1 MGSTS
6 SLYAAIDLGSNSF
19 HMLVVRE
26 VAGSIQTLTR
36 IKRKVRLAAGL
47 NSENALSNEAMERGW
62 QCLRLFAERLQDIP
76 PPQIRVVATA
86 TLRLAV
92 NAGDFIAKAQEILGC
107 PVQVISGEEEARLI
121 YQGVAHTTGGADQR
135 LVVDIGGASTEL
147 VTGTGAQ
154 TTSLFSLSMGC
165 VTWLER
171 YFADRNLG
179 QENFDAAEKAAREVL
194 RPVADE
200 LRYHGWK
207 VCVGASGTVQAL
219 QEIMM
224 AQGMD
229 ERITLEKLQQL
240 KQRAIHC
247 GRLEEL
253 EIDGLTLERA
263 LVFPSGLAIL
273 IAIFTELNIQCMTLA
288 GGALREGLVYGMLHL
303 TVEQDIRSRTLRN
316 IQRRFMIDIDQAQRV
331 AKVAANFFEQVEN
344 EWHLE
349 AISRDLL
356 ISACQLHEIGLSVD
370 FKQAPQHAAYLVR
383 NLDLPGFTPAQKK
396 LLATL
401 LLNQTNPVDLS
412 SLHQQ
417 NAVPPRVAEQLCRLL
432 RLAII
437 FANRRR
443 DDLVPEMT
451 LQANHELLTLTLPQG
466 WLTQHPLGKEIIDQ
480 ERILEKYGVTPNQ
493 LIDVKA
499 LMGDSSDNIPGVP
512 GIGEK
517 TALSLIAQFSSLEGV
532 YQHLE
537 NPAVKASVKRKLEEG
552 KELLQYTNKSIS
564 TISTFLCLFSQTKI
578 RNLIR

>member
-1 MGSTS
+1 MTGSA

-26 VAGSIQTLTR
+26 VAGSIQTLSR

-47 NSENALSNEAMERGW
+47 NRSNVLSPEAMERGW

-76 PPQIRVVATA
+76 PSQIRVVATA

-92 NAGDFIAKAQEILGC
+92 NAEVFLAKAQAILSC
-107 PVQVISGEEEARLI
+107 PVQVIRGEEEARLI

-154 TTSLFSLSMGC
+154 ATSLFSLSMGC

-171 YFADRNLG
+171 FFSDRNLA
-179 QENFDAAEKAAREVL
+179 QENFAAAEAAASEILEPVL
-194 RPVADE
+194 DA
-200 LRYHGWK
+200 LKQNGWK

-229 ERITLEKLQQL
+229 ERITLPKLQQL
-240 KQRAIHC
+240 KQRAIQC

-253 EIDGLTLERA
+253 EIEGLTLERA

-273 IAIFTELNIQCMTLA
+273 IAIFQRLDIECMTLA

-303 TVEQDIRSRTLRN
+303 AVNQEICQRTLQT
-316 IQRRFMIDIDQAQRV
+316 IQRRFMVDIHQAQRV
-331 AKVAANFFEQVEN
+331 AQLADNFATQVAETWNLDPLSQQ
-344 EWHLE
+344 
-349 AISRDLL
+349 LL
-356 ISACQLHEIGLSVD
+356 TSSALLHEIGLSID
-370 FKQAPQHAAYLVR
+370 FRHAPQHAAYLVSH
-383 NLDLPGFTPAQKK
+383 LDLPGYTPSQKK
-396 LLATL
+396 LLSTL
-401 LLNQTNPVDLS
+401 LLNQTHAVDLS

-417 NAVPPRVAEQLCRLL
+417 NAVPPRIAERLCRLL

-443 DDLVPEMT
+443 DD
-451 LQANHELLTLTLPQG
+451 TLPQIG
-466 WLTQHPLGKEIIDQ
+466 LTAEGETLQLSLPDSWLHHHPLG
-480 ERILEKYGVTPNQ
+480 
-493 LIDVKA
+493 A
-499 LMGDSSDNIPGVP
+499 
-512 GIGEK
+512 
-517 TALSLIAQFSSLEGV
+517 
-532 YQHLE
+532 
-537 NPAVKASVKRKLEEG
+537 
-552 KELLQYTNKSIS
+552 ELLEQETLWQSYVHWSLLVN
-564 TISTFLCLFSQTKI
+564 
-578 RNLIR
+578 

>member
-1 MGSTS
+1 MKCMSST

-26 VAGSIQTLTR
+26 VAGSIQTLSR

-47 NSENALSNEAMERGW
+47 NSDNALSAEAMERGW

-76 PPQIRVVATA
+76 PAQIRVVATA

-92 NAGDFIAKAQEILGC
+92 NADEFLAKARDILGC

-121 YQGVAHTTGGADQR
+121 YQGVAHTTGGEDQR

-154 TTSLFSLSMGC
+154 TTSLFSLPMGC

-171 YFADRNLG
+171 YFADRNLTKD
-179 QENFDAAEKAAREVL
+179 NFELAEDAAREVL
-194 RPVADE
+194 RPITDT
-200 LRYHGWK
+200 LNYHGWK

-229 ERITLEKLQQL
+229 ERITLAKLQQL
-240 KQRAIHC
+240 KQRAIQC

-253 EIDGLTLERA
+253 EIEGLTLERA

-273 IAIFTELNIQCMTLA
+273 IAIFSELNIRCMTLA

-303 TVEQDIRSRTLRN
+303 AVDQDIRSRTLRN
-316 IQRRFMIDIDQAQRV
+316 IQRRFMIDTEQAQRV
-331 AKVAANFFEQVEN
+331 GRLAADLVSQLDNCWE
-344 EWHLE
+344 LE
-349 AISRDLL
+349 PLSRDLL
-356 ISACQLHEIGLSVD
+356 VSACALHEIGLSVD
-370 FKQAPQHAAYLVR
+370 FKSAPQHAAYLVR

-401 LLNQTNPVDLS
+401 LLNQTNAVDLS

-417 NAVPPRVAEQLCRLL
+417 NAVKPRVAEHLCRLL
-432 RLAII
+432 RLAIL
-437 FANRRR
+437 FASRRR
-443 DDLVPEMT
+443 DDLLPSV
-451 LQANHELLTLTLPQG
+451 TLTAEDEKLMLRLPEG
-466 WLTQHPLGKEIIDQ
+466 WLENHPLGSEMVEQ
-480 ERILEKYGVTPNQ
+480 ECQWQSYVHWALEV
-493 LIDVKA
+493 V
-499 LMGDSSDNIPGVP
+499 
-512 GIGEK
+512 
-517 TALSLIAQFSSLEGV
+517 
-532 YQHLE
+532 
-537 NPAVKASVKRKLEEG
+537 
-552 KELLQYTNKSIS
+552 
-564 TISTFLCLFSQTKI
+564 
-578 RNLIR
+578 

>member
-1 MGSTS
+1 MLSS
-6 SLYAAIDLGSNSF
+6 ASLYAAIDLGSNSF

-47 NSENALSNEAMERGW
+47 NDENSLSDEAMERGW
-62 QCLRLFAERLQDIP
+62 QCLHLFAERLQDIP
-76 PPQIRVVATA
+76 PTQIRVVATA

-92 NAGDFIAKAQEILGC
+92 NAEAFIAKAQAILGC

-121 YQGVAHTTGGADQR
+121 YQGVAHTTGGADRR

-171 YFADRNLG
+171 YFTDRNLAK
-179 QENFDAAEKAAREVL
+179 ENFDEAEHAAREVL
-194 RPVADE
+194 RPIADE

-229 ERITLEKLQQL
+229 ERITLAKLQQL
-240 KQRAIHC
+240 KQRAIQC

-253 EIDGLTLERA
+253 EIEGLTLERA

-303 TVEQDIRSRTLRN
+303 AVDQDIRSRTLRH
-316 IQRRFMIDIDQAQRV
+316 IQHRFMVDTVQAHRVSALARRFAEAVQT
-331 AKVAANFFEQVEN
+331 
-344 EWHLE
+344 EWSLDSYS
-349 AISRDLL
+349 IDLL
-356 ISACQLHEIGLSVD
+356 QMACELHEIGLSIE
-370 FKQAPQHAAYLVR
+370 FKRAPLHAAWLVQ

-401 LLNQTNPVDLS
+401 LLNQTNPLDLS

-417 NAVPPRVAEQLCRLL
+417 NAVPPRVAEHLCRLL

-437 FANRRR
+437 FSGRRR
-443 DDLVPEMT
+443 DDHLTAITLTATGETLRLT
-451 LQANHELLTLTLPQG
+451 LQEN
-466 WLTQHPLGKEIIDQ
+466 WLAAHPLGAEQLEQ
-480 ERILEKYGVTPNQ
+480 ESQWQSYVHWPLEV
-493 LIDVKA
+493 
-499 LMGDSSDNIPGVP
+499 
-512 GIGEK
+512 E
-517 TALSLIAQFSSLEGV
+517 
-532 YQHLE
+532 
-537 NPAVKASVKRKLEEG
+537 
-552 KELLQYTNKSIS
+552 
-564 TISTFLCLFSQTKI
+564 
-578 RNLIR
+578 

>member
-1 MGSTS
+1 MLTTT

-47 NSENALSNEAMERGW
+47 NSDNVLSAEAMERGW

-76 PPQIRVVATA
+76 QPQIRVVATA
-86 TLRLAV
+86 TLRIAV
-92 NAGDFIAKAQEILGC
+92 NADAFIAKAQEILGC

-147 VTGTGAQ
+147 VTGSGAQ

-171 YFADRNLG
+171 YFTNRNLA
-179 QENFDAAEKAAREVL
+179 QENFDEAEKAAREVL
-194 RPVADE
+194 RPVADK
-200 LRYHGWK
+200 LRFHGWK

-229 ERITLEKLQQL
+229 ERITLAKLQQL

-253 EIDGLTLERA
+253 EIEGLTLERA

-303 TVEQDIRSRTLRN
+303 PVEQDIRSRTLRN
-316 IQRRFMIDIDQAQRV
+316 IQRRFMVDTDQANRV
-331 AKVAANFFEQVEN
+331 TQLAVHLLEQVKD

-349 AISRDLL
+349 AISRELL
-356 ISACQLHEIGLSVD
+356 QSACQLHEIGLSVEY
-370 FKQAPQHAAYLVR
+370 KQAPLHAAWLVR

-401 LLNQTNPVDLS
+401 LLNQTTPVDLS

-417 NAVPPRVAEQLCRLL
+417 NAVPPRIAEHLCRLL

-437 FANRRR
+437 FAARRR
-443 DDLVPEMT
+443 DDLVPHIT
-451 LQANHELLTLTLPQG
+451 LQAQDENLTLTLPEG
-466 WLTQHPLGKEIIDQ
+466 WLEHHPLGTELIDQ
-480 ERILEKYGVTPNQ
+480 EIQWQSYVHWPLEV
-493 LIDVKA
+493 
-499 LMGDSSDNIPGVP
+499 
-512 GIGEK
+512 
-517 TALSLIAQFSSLEGV
+517 
-532 YQHLE
+532 H
-537 NPAVKASVKRKLEEG
+537 
-552 KELLQYTNKSIS
+552 
-564 TISTFLCLFSQTKI
+564 
-578 RNLIR
+578 

>member
-1 MGSTS
+1 MLGSA

-26 VAGSIQTLTR
+26 VAGSIQTLSR

-47 NSENALSNEAMERGW
+47 SNENQLSQEAMERGW
-62 QCLRLFAERLQDIP
+62 QCLRLFSERLQDIP
-76 PPQIRVVATA
+76 AQQIRVVATA

-92 NAGDFIAKAQEILGC
+92 NAQEFLNKAQVILGC

-171 YFADRNLG
+171 FFTDRNLG
-179 QENFDAAEKAAREVL
+179 QENFDAAEHAAREVL

-200 LRYHGWK
+200 LRRHGWK

-229 ERITLEKLQQL
+229 ERITLAKLQQL
-240 KQRAIHC
+240 KQRAIQC

-253 EIDGLTLERA
+253 EIEGLTLERA

-273 IAIFTELNIQCMTLA
+273 IAIFTEMNIASMTLA

-303 TVEQDIRSRTLRN
+303 AVDQDIRSRTLRN
-316 IQRRFMIDIDQAQRV
+316 IQRRFMIDTDQARRV
-331 AKVAANFFEQVEN
+331 TALAKRFALNVEKEWELDAYSIEILQVACE
-344 EWHLE
+344 
-349 AISRDLL
+349 
-356 ISACQLHEIGLSVD
+356 LHEIGLSIE
-370 FKQAPQHAAYLVR
+370 FKQAPLHAAWLVR

-401 LLNQTNPVDLS
+401 LLNQTNAVDLS

-417 NAVPPRVAEQLCRLL
+417 NAVPPRVAEHLCRLL

-437 FANRRR
+437 FASRRR
-443 DDLVPEMT
+443 DDLLPEIT
-451 LQANHELLTLTLPQG
+451 VSAQGEKLTLSLPQG
-466 WLTQHPLGKEIIDQ
+466 WLKSHPLGAELIEQESQWQSYVHWPLEIQ
-480 ERILEKYGVTPNQ
+480 
-493 LIDVKA
+493 
-499 LMGDSSDNIPGVP
+499 
-512 GIGEK
+512 
-517 TALSLIAQFSSLEGV
+517 
-532 YQHLE
+532 
-537 NPAVKASVKRKLEEG
+537 
-552 KELLQYTNKSIS
+552 
-564 TISTFLCLFSQTKI
+564 
-578 RNLIR
+578 

>member
-1 MGSTS
+1 MKSMSST

-26 VAGSIQTLTR
+26 VAGSIQTLSR

-47 NSENALSNEAMERGW
+47 NSDNTLSAEAMERGW

-76 PPQIRVVATA
+76 PAQIRVVATA

-92 NAGDFIAKAQEILGC
+92 NAGEFLAKAQEILGS

-171 YFADRNLG
+171 YFADRSLTK
-179 QENFDAAEKAAREVL
+179 ENFDLAEAAAREVL
-194 RPVADE
+194 LPVADV

-229 ERITLEKLQQL
+229 ERITLAKLQQL
-240 KQRAIHC
+240 KQRAIQC

-253 EIDGLTLERA
+253 EIEGLTLERA

-273 IAIFTELNIQCMTLA
+273 IAIFSELNIQCMTLA

-303 TVEQDIRSRTLRN
+303 SVEQDIRSRTLRN
-316 IQRRFMIDIDQAQRV
+316 IQRRFMIDTEQAQRV
-331 AKVAANFFEQVEN
+331 AGLASQLDGCWE
-344 EWHLE
+344 LDPL
-349 AISRDLL
+349 SRDLL
-356 ISACQLHEIGLSVD
+356 LSACALHEIGLSVD
-370 FKQAPQHAAYLVR
+370 FKRAPQHAAYLVN

-396 LLATL
+396 LIATL
-401 LLNQTNPVDLS
+401 LLNQTNAIDLS

-417 NAVPPRVAEQLCRLL
+417 NAVPPRVAEHLCRLL
-432 RLAII
+432 RLAIL
-437 FANRRR
+437 FASRRR
-443 DDLVPEMT
+443 DDLLPAINLVADDEK
-451 LQANHELLTLTLPQG
+451 LSLTLPEN
-466 WLTQHPLGKEIIDQ
+466 WLDNHPLGAELIEQ
-480 ERILEKYGVTPNQ
+480 ECQWQSYVHWVLE
-493 LIDVKA
+493 VK
-499 LMGDSSDNIPGVP
+499 
-512 GIGEK
+512 
-517 TALSLIAQFSSLEGV
+517 
-532 YQHLE
+532 
-537 NPAVKASVKRKLEEG
+537 
-552 KELLQYTNKSIS
+552 
-564 TISTFLCLFSQTKI
+564 
-578 RNLIR
+578 

>member
-1 MGSTS
+1 MLTTT

-47 NSENALSNEAMERGW
+47 NSDNVLSAEAMERGW

-76 PPQIRVVATA
+76 QSQIRVVATA
-86 TLRLAV
+86 TLRIAV
-92 NAGDFIAKAQEILGC
+92 NADEFIAKAQEILGC

-147 VTGTGAQ
+147 VTGSGAQ

-171 YFADRNLG
+171 YFTNRNLA
-179 QENFDAAEKAAREVL
+179 QENFDEAEKAAREVL
-194 RPVADE
+194 RPVADK
-200 LRYHGWK
+200 LRFHGWK

-229 ERITLEKLQQL
+229 ERITLAKLQQL

-253 EIDGLTLERA
+253 EIEGLTLERA

-303 TVEQDIRSRTLRN
+303 PVDQDIRSRTLRN
-316 IQRRFMIDIDQAQRV
+316 IQRRFMVDTDQANRV
-331 AKVAANFFEQVEN
+331 TQLAVHLLEQVKD

-349 AISRDLL
+349 AICRELL
-356 ISACQLHEIGLSVD
+356 QSACQLHEIGLSVEY
-370 FKQAPQHAAYLVR
+370 KQAPLHAAWLVR

-417 NAVPPRVAEQLCRLL
+417 NAVPPRIAEHLCRLL

-437 FANRRR
+437 FAARRR
-443 DDLVPEMT
+443 DDLVPHIT
-451 LQANHELLTLTLPQG
+451 LQAQDENLTLTLPEG
-466 WLTQHPLGKEIIDQ
+466 WLEHHPLGTELIDQ
-480 ERILEKYGVTPNQ
+480 EIQWQSYVHWPLEV
-493 LIDVKA
+493 
-499 LMGDSSDNIPGVP
+499 
-512 GIGEK
+512 
-517 TALSLIAQFSSLEGV
+517 
-532 YQHLE
+532 H
-537 NPAVKASVKRKLEEG
+537 
-552 KELLQYTNKSIS
+552 
-564 TISTFLCLFSQTKI
+564 
-578 RNLIR
+578 

>member
-1 MGSTS
+1 MNST

-47 NSENALSNEAMERGW
+47 NSDNVLSVEAMERGW

-76 PPQIRVVATA
+76 QPQIRVVATA
-86 TLRLAV
+86 TLRIAV
-92 NAGDFIAKAQEILGC
+92 NADEFIAKAQEILGC

-147 VTGTGAQ
+147 VTGSGAQ

-171 YFADRNLG
+171 YFTDRNLA
-179 QENFDAAEKAAREVL
+179 QENFDQAEKAAREVL
-194 RPVADE
+194 RPVADK
-200 LRYHGWK
+200 LRFHGWK

-229 ERITLEKLQQL
+229 ERITLAKLQQL

-253 EIDGLTLERA
+253 EIEGLTLERA

-303 TVEQDIRSRTLRN
+303 PVDQDIRSRTLRN
-316 IQRRFMIDIDQAQRV
+316 IQRRFMVDTDQANRV
-331 AKVAANFFEQVEN
+331 TQLAVHLLEQVKD

-349 AISRDLL
+349 AISRELL
-356 ISACQLHEIGLSVD
+356 QSACQLHEIGLSVEY
-370 FKQAPQHAAYLVR
+370 KQAPLHAAWLVR

-417 NAVPPRVAEQLCRLL
+417 NAVPPRIAEHLCRLL

-437 FANRRR
+437 FAARRR
-443 DDLVPEMT
+443 DDLVPHIT
-451 LQANHELLTLTLPQG
+451 LQAQDENLTLTLPEG
-466 WLTQHPLGKEIIDQ
+466 WLEHHPLGTELIDQ
-480 ERILEKYGVTPNQ
+480 EIQWQSYVHWPLEV
-493 LIDVKA
+493 
-499 LMGDSSDNIPGVP
+499 
-512 GIGEK
+512 
-517 TALSLIAQFSSLEGV
+517 
-532 YQHLE
+532 
-537 NPAVKASVKRKLEEG
+537 R
-552 KELLQYTNKSIS
+552 
-564 TISTFLCLFSQTKI
+564 
-578 RNLIR
+578 

>member
-1 MGSTS
+1 MLASA

-36 IKRKVRLAAGL
+36 VKRKVRLAAGL
-47 NSENALSNEAMERGW
+47 SRENVLSQEAMERGW
-62 QCLRLFAERLQDIP
+62 QCLRLFSERLQDIP
-76 PPQIRVVATA
+76 SAQIRVVATA

-92 NAGDFIAKAQEILGC
+92 NASEFIAKAQQILGC

-121 YQGVAHTTGGADQR
+121 YQGVAHTTGGSDRR

-154 TTSLFSLSMGC
+154 ATSLFSLSMGC

-171 YFADRNLG
+171 FFTDRNLG
-179 QENFDAAEKAAREVL
+179 QENFAAAEQAAREVL
-194 RPVADE
+194 RPVAAE
-200 LRYHGWK
+200 LHRHGWQ

-229 ERITLEKLQQL
+229 ERITLVKLQQL
-240 KQRAIHC
+240 KQRAIQC

-253 EIDGLTLERA
+253 EIEGLTLERA

-273 IAIFTELNIQCMTLA
+273 IAIFTEMNIQSMTLA

-303 TVEQDIRSRTLRN
+303 TVDQDIRSRTLRN
-316 IQRRFMIDIDQAQRV
+316 IQRRFIIDTDQARRV
-331 AKVAANFFEQVEN
+331 STLAALFADSVSAAWDLDAYSIEILQVASE
-344 EWHLE
+344 
-349 AISRDLL
+349 
-356 ISACQLHEIGLSVD
+356 LHEIGLSIE
-370 FKQAPQHAAYLVR
+370 FKQAPLHAAWLVR

-401 LLNQTNPVDLS
+401 LLNQTNTVDLS

-417 NAVPPRVAEQLCRLL
+417 NAVPPRVAEHLCRLL

-437 FANRRR
+437 FASRRR
-443 DDLVPEMT
+443 DDLLPAIT
-451 LQANHELLTLTLPQG
+451 LTAEGEKLTLRLPQD
-466 WLTQHPLGKEIIDQ
+466 WLACHPLGAELIEQ
-480 ERILEKYGVTPNQ
+480 ESQWQSYVHWPL
-493 LIDVKA
+493 
-499 LMGDSSDNIPGVP
+499 
-512 GIGEK
+512 
-517 TALSLIAQFSSLEGV
+517 
-532 YQHLE
+532 
-537 NPAVKASVKRKLEEG
+537 AVL
-552 KELLQYTNKSIS
+552 
-564 TISTFLCLFSQTKI
+564 
-578 RNLIR
+578 

>member
-1 MGSTS
+1 MNST

-26 VAGSIQTLTR
+26 AAGSIQTLTR

-47 NSENALSNEAMERGW
+47 NNDNHLSAEAMERGW

-76 PPQIRVVATA
+76 QPQIRVVATA

-92 NAGDFIAKAQEILGC
+92 NAGEFIAKAQTILGC

-171 YFADRNLG
+171 YFSDRNLA
-179 QENFDAAEKAAREVL
+179 QENFDDAEKAARDVL

-200 LRYHGWK
+200 LRFHGWK

-229 ERITLEKLQQL
+229 ERITLAKLQQL
-240 KQRAIHC
+240 KQRAIQC

-253 EIDGLTLERA
+253 EIEGLTLERA
-263 LVFPSGLAIL
+263 L
-273 IAIFTELNIQCMTLA
+273 
-288 GGALREGLVYGMLHL
+288 
-303 TVEQDIRSRTLRN
+303 RN
-316 IQRRFMIDIDQAQRV
+316 IQRRFIVDTDQANRV
-331 AKVAANFFEQVEN
+331 AKLADNFLKQVEN
-344 EWHLE
+344 AWHIE
-349 AISRDLL
+349 PISRELL
-356 ISACQLHEIGLSVD
+356 LSACQLHEIGLSVD
-370 FKQAPQHAAYLVR
+370 FKQAPYHAAYLVR
-383 NLDLPGFTPAQKK
+383 HLDLPGYTPAQKK

-432 RLAII
+432 RLAIL
-437 FANRRR
+437 FAGRRR
-443 DDLVPEMT
+443 DDLVPEIT
-451 LQANHELLTLTLPQG
+451 LQALNENLTLTLPG
-466 WLTQHPLGKEIIDQ
+466 DWLAHHPLGKELIDQ
-480 ERILEKYGVTPNQ
+480 ESQWQSYVHWPL
-493 LIDVKA
+493 DV
-499 LMGDSSDNIPGVP
+499 
-512 GIGEK
+512 
-517 TALSLIAQFSSLEGV
+517 
-532 YQHLE
+532 
-537 NPAVKASVKRKLEEG
+537 R
-552 KELLQYTNKSIS
+552 
-564 TISTFLCLFSQTKI
+564 
-578 RNLIR
+578 

>member
-1 MGSTS
+1 MLTTT

-47 NSENALSNEAMERGW
+47 NSDNVLSAEAMERGW

-76 PPQIRVVATA
+76 QPQIRVVATA
-86 TLRLAV
+86 TLRIAV
-92 NAGDFIAKAQEILGC
+92 NADEFISKAQEILGC

-147 VTGTGAQ
+147 VTGSGAQ

-171 YFADRNLG
+171 YFTNRNLA
-179 QENFDAAEKAAREVL
+179 QENFDEAEKAAREVL
-194 RPVADE
+194 RPVADK
-200 LRYHGWK
+200 LRFHGWK

-229 ERITLEKLQQL
+229 ERITLAKLQQL

-253 EIDGLTLERA
+253 EIEGLTLERA

-303 TVEQDIRSRTLRN
+303 PVDQDIRSRTLRN
-316 IQRRFMIDIDQAQRV
+316 IQRRFMVDTDQANRV
-331 AKVAANFFEQVEN
+331 TQLAVHLLEQVKD

-349 AISRDLL
+349 AISRELL
-356 ISACQLHEIGLSVD
+356 QSACQLHEIGLSVEY
-370 FKQAPQHAAYLVR
+370 KQAPLHAAWLVR

-417 NAVPPRVAEQLCRLL
+417 NAVPPRIAEHLCRLL

-437 FANRRR
+437 FAARRR
-443 DDLVPEMT
+443 DDLVPHIT
-451 LQANHELLTLTLPQG
+451 LQAQDENLTLTLPEG
-466 WLTQHPLGKEIIDQ
+466 WLEHHPLGTELIDQ
-480 ERILEKYGVTPNQ
+480 EIQWQSYVHWPLEV
-493 LIDVKA
+493 
-499 LMGDSSDNIPGVP
+499 
-512 GIGEK
+512 
-517 TALSLIAQFSSLEGV
+517 
-532 YQHLE
+532 H
-537 NPAVKASVKRKLEEG
+537 
-552 KELLQYTNKSIS
+552 
-564 TISTFLCLFSQTKI
+564 
-578 RNLIR
+578 